1 MYEIS
6 EEKRKQCKELNLDI
20 SPSDF
25 EWVID
30 IFEKSAINDK
40 RQDKPYLIE
49 MFQKRA
55 PADVEQRVTKAM
67 ME

>member
-6 EEKRKQCKELNLDI
+6 EEKRKQCRELQLDI

-40 RQDKPYLIE
+40 RQDKASLIE
-49 MFQKRA
+49 MF
-55 PADVEQRVTKAM
+55 
-67 ME
+67 

>member
-6 EEKRKQCKELNLDI
+6 EEKRKQCRDLKLDI

-30 IFEKSAINDK
+30 IFEKTAINDK
-40 RQDKPYLIE
+40 RQDKNYLIE
-49 MFQKRA
+49 KFRERA
-55 PADVEQRVTKAM
+55 
-67 ME
+67 